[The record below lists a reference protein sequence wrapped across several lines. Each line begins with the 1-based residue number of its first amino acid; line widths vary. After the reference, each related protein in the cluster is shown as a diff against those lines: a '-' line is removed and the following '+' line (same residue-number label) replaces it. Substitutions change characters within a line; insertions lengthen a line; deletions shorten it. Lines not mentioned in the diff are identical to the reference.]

1 MKKRLEYEV
10 LLNCILIEENVRECF
25 LFWCKKTYNIRKYI
39 NNLFP
44 NLILN
49 DYVGSNKLLQLNS
62 SDVLLI
68 SKRIIYPSEYDTD
81 TKLGKLLGYLS
92 ADDYNKLD
100 RTKLVYDYVLVANI
114 NNIETNLFNELSQN
128 KLYYEE
134 FRNKIEEAFKRNK
147 LSASITNVYI
157 KERRIFLSN

>member
-25 LFWCKKTYNIRKYI
+25 LFWCKKTYHIRKYI

-49 DYVGSNKLLQLNS
+49 NYTGSNKLLQINS

-68 SKRIIYPSEYDTD
+68 SKRIIYPFEYDTD
-81 TKLGKLLGYLS
+81 TKLGRILGYLS

-134 FRNKIEEAFKRNK
+134 IRNKIEEAFKKNK
-147 LSASITNVYI
+147 LSASVSNVHI
-157 KERRIFLSN
+157 KERVIFLSN

>member
-25 LFWCKKTYNIRKYI
+25 LFWCKKTYNIKNYI

-44 NLILN
+44 HLILN
-49 DYVGSNKLLQLNS
+49 NYAGSNKLLQLNS

-68 SKRIIYPSEYDTD
+68 SKKIINSYEYDTES
-81 TKLGKLLGYLS
+81 KLGKLLGYLS

-100 RTKLVYDYVLVANI
+100 RTKLVYDYILLANI
-114 NNIETNLFNELSQN
+114 NNMEIHLFNELSQN

-134 FRNKIEEAFKRNK
+134 IRKKIEQAFRKNK
-147 LSASITNVYI
+147 LSASVINVNI
-157 KERRIFLSN
+157 KERIILLSN

>member
-49 DYVGSNKLLQLNS
+49 NYTGSNKLLQINTFNK
-62 SDVLLI
+62 
-68 SKRIIYPSEYDTD
+68 SKWSE
-81 TKLGKLLGYLS
+81 
-92 ADDYNKLD
+92 
-100 RTKLVYDYVLVANI
+100 
-114 NNIETNLFNELSQN
+114 F
-128 KLYYEE
+128 
-134 FRNKIEEAFKRNK
+134 
-147 LSASITNVYI
+147 
-157 KERRIFLSN
+157 

>member
-10 LLNCILIEENVRECF
+10 LLNCILIEENVRDCF
-25 LFWCKKTYNIRKYI
+25 LFWCKKTYKIRNYI

-44 NLILN
+44 HLILN
-49 DYVGSNKLLQLNS
+49 NYVGSNKLLQLNS

-68 SKRIIYPSEYDTD
+68 SKRIINPYEYDTEA
-81 TKLGKLLGYLS
+81 KLGKLLGYLS

-100 RTKLVYDYVLVANI
+100 RSKQLYDYVLVANI
-114 NNIETNLFNELSQN
+114 NNMEIHLFNELSQN

-134 FRNKIEEAFKRNK
+134 IRNKIEQAFKKNK
-147 LSASITNVYI
+147 LSANVNNIKI
-157 KERRIFLSN
+157 KERFILLSN

>member
-10 LLNCILIEENVRECF
+10 LLNCILIEENVRDCF

-49 DYVGSNKLLQLNS
+49 NYVGSNKLLQLNS

-68 SKRIIYPSEYDTD
+68 SKRIINLYEYDTEA
-81 TKLGKLLGYLS
+81 KLGKLLGYLS

-100 RTKLVYDYVLVANI
+100 RSKQIYDYVLVANI
-114 NNIETNLFNELSQN
+114 NNMEIHLFNELSQN

-134 FRNKIEEAFKRNK
+134 IRNKIEQAFKKNK
-147 LSASITNVYI
+147 LSAIVTNINI
-157 KERRIFLSN
+157 KERIIFLSN

>member
-25 LFWCKKTYNIRKYI
+25 LFWCKKKYNIKKYI

-44 NLILN
+44 TLILN
-49 DYVGSNKLLQLNS
+49 DYAGSNKLLQLNS

-68 SKRIIYPSEYDTD
+68 SKRIINTSEYDTEA
-81 TKLGKLLGYLS
+81 KLGKLLGYLS

-114 NNIETNLFNELSQN
+114 NNMETNLFNELSQN

-134 FRNKIEEAFKRNK
+134 IRNKIEEAFKRNK
-147 LSASITNVYI
+147 LSASVTNVNI
-157 KERRIFLSN
+157 KERVILLSN